1 MMGSFNDISLSRTE
15 IIERA
20 EKRWDDRTSEG
31 KIKKS
36 NKYHHIINKIGSSN
50 KLNPWTEKFSN
61 LSQDQKRLLIRG
73 ELIRTYD
80 SLSNQEKTKIK
91 ERLKLSTFSSKWFRL
106 PPNDKK
112 KILLKILS

>member
-1 MMGSFNDISLSRTE
+1 MESFNDISLSRTE

-20 EKRWDDRTSEG
+20 EKRWNDRTLEE

-36 NKYHHIINKIGSSN
+36 NKYHHIINKIGSSSN
-50 KLNPWTEKFSN
+50 LSPWTEKFSN
-61 LSQDQKRLLIRG
+61 LSQGQKRLLIRG

-80 SLSNQEKTKIK
+80 SLPNQEKTKIK

-112 KILLKILS
+112 KILLNFLS